1 MKAGEVVLQDLLN
14 GKLQYRV
21 PLFQRTYSWGQ
32 DQWGR
37 LWEDI
42 SEIYAMTNPSKHFIG
57 SIVTQ
62 PIPDA
67 PEHAAK
73 FMLIDGQQ
81 RITTLLLLL
90 AVLRYQN
97 DRSLEDDS
105 LSNEIRDT
113 CLTNIH
119 VSDESEKLKLLP
131 TQRDREAFRQAMN
144 GEPPQG
150 DTQIGKAWAYFSK
163 KIQSKD
169 GEDNSINLRQLM
181 QRITLYLDLVS
192 IKLETGD
199 SPNRIF
205 ESLNNTGVQLEASDL
220 IRNYIFMRIPDEH
233 SQEQAY
239 DHTWFPMQERLDKSI
254 DDFFWRYSMKDGDLT
269 RWDDIFDDTKK
280 ALDKKPDDE
289 MVQILEDFSKFSGYY
304 INIKYPNR
312 REPNRDIAKQLTR
325 LNDWQADVCYPFLLA
340 LFDLQSRAQVQSDD
354 VVSILRMV
362 ESFIVRRSICGVPT
376 NRLRSLFAGML
387 TQCNHNDIVGSCRSY
402 LLGNQWPE
410 DDEFLEKLVLYRV
423 YNPARLART
432 RLILRSIENSFG
444 DLEAP
449 ELTADITIEH
459 IMPQSLT
466 KDWKD
471 DLGANWNE
479 VHSRW
484 LDSIGN
490 LTLTGYNPA
499 LSNRS
504 FQRKKEIFEGRFE
517 EQKEVFEGTE
527 RTFPGTNFQL
537 TKDTECGVLRFDK
550 WNEDSIQKRAGLLS
564 RRAVSIWGR

>member
-1 MKAGEVVLQDLLN
+1 MKAGETIFQRLLD

-21 PLFQRTYSWGQ
+21 PMFQRTYSWDE
-32 DQWGR
+32 DQWER
-37 LWEDI
+37 LWDDI
-42 SEIYAMTNPSKHFIG
+42 LELYAMANPRTHFIG

-62 PIPDA
+62 PIDPA

-81 RITTLLLLL
+81 RLTTILILL
-90 AVLRYQN
+90 AAI
-97 DRSLEDDS
+97 RSHNRLTTEDPS
-105 LSNEIRDT
+105 LSDEIRDT
-113 CLTNIH
+113 CLTNLH
-119 VSDESEKLKLLP
+119 VANEAEKFKMLP
-131 TQRDREAFRQAMN
+131 TQRDREAFQQAMD
-144 GEPPQG
+144 GMAPSIG
-150 DTQIGKAWAYFSK
+150 SQIGKAWAYFSK
-163 KIQSKD
+163 MMESKD
-169 GEDNSINLRQLM
+169 REGNPISLRRLKE
-181 QRITLYLDLVS
+181 RITFYLDLVS
-192 IKLETGD
+192 IRLESGD

-205 ESLNNTGVQLEASDL
+205 ESLNNTGVRLKASDL
-220 IRNYIFMRIPDEH
+220 IRNYIFMRIPGEEKQEH
-233 SQEQAY
+233 AY
-239 DHTWFPMQERLDKSI
+239 THTWLPMQEDLGDNI
-254 DDFFWRYSMKDGDLT
+254 DDFFWRYSMKDGSLT
-269 RWDDIFDDTKK
+269 RWDDIFDDTKES
-280 ALDKKPDDE
+280 LDTKTDGE
-289 MVQILEDFSKFSGYY
+289 MVQILQDFSKFSGFYMS
-304 INIKYPNR
+304 IKKPNE
-312 REPNRDIAKQLTR
+312 RESNRDIANQLTR
-325 LNDWQADVCYPFLLA
+325 LNDWEADVCYPFLLT
-340 LFDLQSRAQVQSDD
+340 LFDMQSRAHVRGDD
-354 VVSILRMV
+354 IVSIIRMI
-362 ESFIVRRSICGVPT
+362 ESFVVRRSICGVPT
-376 NRLRSLFAGML
+376 NRLRSLFAGMV
-387 TQCNHNDIVGSCRSY
+387 TQCNHNDVVGSCQSY

-410 DDEFLEKLVLYRV
+410 DEEFFEKLVSYRA

-449 ELTADITIEH
+449 ELTPDITIEH

-471 DLGANWNE
+471 ELGDNWND